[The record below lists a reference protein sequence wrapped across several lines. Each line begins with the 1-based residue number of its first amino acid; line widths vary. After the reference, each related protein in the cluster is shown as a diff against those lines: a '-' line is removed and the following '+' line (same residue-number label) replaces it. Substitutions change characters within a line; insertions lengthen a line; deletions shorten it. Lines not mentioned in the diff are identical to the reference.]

1 MKKTI
6 SFKTFCSDFKN
17 FYKCDEVNIKNEI
30 EAEVVFW
37 DLYECDLFEFNY
49 EDKLIELYY

>member
-6 SFKTFCSDFKN
+6 TFKTFCSDFRN
-17 FYKCDEVNIKNEI
+17 FYNCQEVNIKDEI

-37 DLYECDLFEFNY
+37 NLYTCDLFEFDY
-49 EDKLIELYY
+49 ENKLIKLYY

>member
-1 MKKTI
+1 MKKAIT
-6 SFKTFCSDFKN
+6 FKEFCSDFKKYYN
-17 FYKCDEVNIKNEI
+17 CKEVIVRNED

-37 DLYECDLFEFNY
+37 DLYECENFDFNY